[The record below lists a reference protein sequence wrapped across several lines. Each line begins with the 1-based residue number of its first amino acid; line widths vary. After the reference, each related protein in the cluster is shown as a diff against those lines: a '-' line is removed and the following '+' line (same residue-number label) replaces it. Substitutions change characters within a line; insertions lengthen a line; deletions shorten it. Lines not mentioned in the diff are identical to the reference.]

1 MGVLQLYPPL
11 LLIFLATTV
20 GVATVVYGIHYIRRY
35 GRTQQVTTFTVFAAT
50 ITVWSVFAMVQLVAT
65 TRSLSLVAYKL
76 LHFGSFTSSPTLF
89 FYALSMGDA
98 KKWVNGRTV
107 SLVIV
112 LLLPAFVLL
121 FLAPD
126 PYLLIDPHLEDIG
139 AFSVIEHGNSPIYVA
154 YLGWFYVM
162 ATVGLSYIVYRT
174 WIDPSIG
181 RFGTGVLVPAIF
193 APMLLSVVQT
203 IDPAWFDPP
212 GTILTPISF
221 SVGMAG
227 IGYAAFRYGTFD
239 TKSLARS
246 RTIDRMQEGYVL
258 VNRNDGIIDANASAV
273 DLLGQGRSLVG
284 QSAPDVLPAYR
295 DHVPENDRRPSADDA
310 EATLF
315 ETTIGS
321 GADARTLEVS
331 ASTLSNSGHVV
342 GTLWVFRDVTVR
354 ERTKRRLEEQRDNL
368 ELLNQVVRHDIRN
381 DLQLISALAEDL
393 DRDGKADRED
403 RERDHLDRIRE
414 NARNAV
420 DLTVTA
426 RELTNV
432 MLEAN
437 ADAEAFDLAP
447 VLRQEVVDV
456 RGSFEDAVVELSE
469 PVPDVRVRANRMV
482 DSVFRNVLTNA
493 IQHNDKEVV
502 QVTVSV
508 TERTDGVE
516 VRVADNGPGIPD
528 SAKADVFG
536 KGEKGLESG
545 GTGLGLYLVNTL
557 VERYGGDVWIEDND
571 PEGSVVVIELPKAD
585 RSVEEHRLEPTDAT
599 R

>member
-1 MGVLQLYPPL
+1 MEALQLYPPL
-11 LLIFLATTV
+11 LLIFLATIV
-20 GVATVVYGIHYIRRY
+20 GLATVVYGIHYIRRY

-50 ITVWSVFAMVQLVAT
+50 IAVWSFFAMVQLVAT

-98 KKWVNGRTV
+98 KKWVTRRTV
-107 SLVIV
+107 SVVIL
-112 LLLPAFVLL
+112 LLLPAFLLL

-126 PYLLIDPHLEDIG
+126 PFLLIDPHLEEIG

-258 VNRNDGIIDANASAV
+258 VNRDASIIDANASAA
-273 DLLGQGRSLVG
+273 DLLDQGGSLVG
-284 QSAPDVLPAYR
+284 KSAPNVLPAFR
-295 DHVPENDRRPSADDA
+295 DHVPENHVRVSADDA
-310 EATLF
+310 ESTLF
-315 ETTIGS
+315 ETSIGS

-331 ASTLSNSGHVV
+331 ASTLSNNGQVV

-354 ERTKRRLEEQRDNL
+354 ERTKRRLQEQRDNL

-393 DRDGKADRED
+393 NGDPGRED
-403 RERDHLDRIRE
+403 RERDHLDRILE
-414 NARNAV
+414 TARNAV

-432 MLEAN
+432 MLEAD
-437 ADAEAFDLAP
+437 ADAEAVDPAP
-447 VLRQEVVDV
+447 VLRQEVIDV
-456 RGSFEDAVVELSE
+456 RGSFDDAVVELSE
-469 PVPDVRVRANRMV
+469 PVPDVRVRADEMV
-482 DSVFRNVLTNA
+482 DSVFRNVLQNA
-493 IQHNDKEVV
+493 IQHNDKAVVEVA
-502 QVTVSV
+502 VSV
-508 TERTDGVE
+508 TERADSVE

-545 GTGLGLYLVNTL
+545 GTGLGLYLVTTI

-585 RSVEEHRLEPTDAT
+585 RSVEENRLGATDAT